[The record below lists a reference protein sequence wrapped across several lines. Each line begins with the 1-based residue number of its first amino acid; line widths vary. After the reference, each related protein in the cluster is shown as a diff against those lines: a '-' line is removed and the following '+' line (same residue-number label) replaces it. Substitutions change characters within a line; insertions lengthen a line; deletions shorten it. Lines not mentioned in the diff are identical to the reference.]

1 MRRFIRAIPAV
12 LMVVGMMVPLPSNA
26 AVSGGPIILMGID
39 AEDGGPGGHGPIA
52 TYVGVVNSLLSNAT
66 SGSGILVLGGGK
78 SGGDNVTA
86 FWNAIAAGTG
96 QAVTYANGATL
107 GTVSFAGFEIIA
119 VVSDV
124 GNTGSGGLTQAE
136 NDLLSPRDQDFAD
149 HVNNGGGLLG
159 FSQTGLAAPWYP
171 YLDAIGSFVMTAGGG
186 SDVTA
191 TPEGTTVGISDS
203 LDVCCWHD
211 DYVAFPD
218 FLVPLAHYAGT
229 TNIGAIGG
237 AKVIILRDCT
247 VAEMT
252 TTITRPVAGRLY
264 EDDIDIGPAAGADAE
279 ARGASFTYQ
288 ATTTGGPASSVN
300 FYLDGVLLGSDSTAP
315 FTLTAPLPP
324 VLGVHQVKAL
334 AFHAT
339 LPCRATSTKP
349 LRIICFDA
357 APSITRPVSGRL
369 YRNDLDIGA
378 SGTPEAT
385 AIEGALTLT
394 ASSSQPA
401 RTASVAFD
409 VDGFPAGV
417 DLSSPYNG
425 VVNTSTLSAGLHTI
439 TATLQEQVPGC
450 SQSITTLLRKPDP
463 AILSTALGVS
473 ITNAVPTQ
481 PVVTA
486 GGVTLG
492 GKGGTP
498 LEVRVLD
505 RNAAPYLDYVR
516 AIIDRGEG
524 SVGTVMDAKASS
536 IISQVSLMGGLIT
549 ADVLE
554 SHASAT
560 FDIAAQSGATSP
572 AGSRIAGLRING
584 NPIDVA
590 QPNTTVAVPGVG
602 TLVLQETVETLD
614 AKRLELTVNALHLF
628 LDPGYPAAE
637 IVLGSAHAGVNFVAD
652 VFTGPAT
659 RKIVAPDD
667 LHTGTDAGATA
678 ATAMP
683 ITEGVHSAAFSAG
696 DVQDV
701 FRFEAGQGQR
711 IIATVKPAERTM
723 LHINPPPA
731 PPGLVQEKPSA
742 RLTLR
747 DPSGGIAAQSSIA
760 LAGSDPQK
768 VEINAYL
775 PYDGT
780 TAAWTLHVERP
791 GGSPDGF
798 YTVELSILPVH
809 LLDQDDAGQPGD
821 ASDICGGARTVALA
835 PAAGEAE
842 GAVFA
847 GVIRDADPADFY
859 AVNATA
865 GRMLSVTM
873 KPDELIDGAAFSVHL
888 YRPGSPGGAAD
899 CTSEEPLSVSTS
911 SSQTKAGPS
920 VVVALPVLVSGSYVI
935 EVRRIIGVANYTV
948 SVVHA
953 NPQPTAPGADAG
965 TGVDASDSCSPSS
978 TPLASGVYQGTMID
992 LPVQDVED
1000 WYSITISPG
1009 QDVTVVMKP
1018 SDPSNFDLALF
1029 DNACNPVPPD
1039 TLTINGLPLSAPE
1052 TAHVTNGGGTYRLR
1066 VTRDPLDGA
1075 GNYLLAVAVTP

>member
-1 MRRFIRAIPAV
+1 MRRFVQAIPAV
-12 LMVVGMMVPLPSNA
+12 LMIAGMMVPLPSTA
-26 AVSGGPIILMGID
+26 AVPGGPIILMGID

-66 SGSGILVLGGGK
+66 AGSGILVLGGGK
-78 SGGDNVTA
+78 SAGDNVTA

-96 QAVTYANGATL
+96 QSVTYANGASL
-107 GTVSFAGFEIIA
+107 GTVSFASFEIIA

-159 FSQTGLAAPWYP
+159 FSQTGLSTPWYP
-171 YLDAIGSFVMTAGGG
+171 YLDAIGSFLMTAGGG
-186 SDVTA
+186 SDITA
-191 TPEGTTVGISDS
+191 TPEGTTVGIGDS

-211 DYVAFPD
+211 NYVAFPD

-229 TNIGAIGG
+229 TNVGAIGG

-252 TTITRPVAGRLY
+252 TTVTRPVDGRLY
-264 EDDIDIGPAAGADAE
+264 EDDLNIGPASGADAE
-279 ARGASFTYQ
+279 ARGANFTYE

-315 FTLTAPLPP
+315 YTVTAPLPP
-324 VLGVHQVKAL
+324 VLGLHQVKAI

-339 LPCRATSTKP
+339 LPCRATGTKP
-349 LRIICFDA
+349 LRIVCFDA
-357 APSITRPVSGRL
+357 VPSITRPVAGRL

-378 SGTPEAT
+378 SGTPEAA
-385 AIEGALTLT
+385 AIEGALTLA
-394 ASSSQPA
+394 ASSTKPS

-409 VDGFPAGV
+409 VDGVPSGV
-417 DLSSPYNG
+417 DVSSPYSG
-425 VVNTSTLSAGLHTI
+425 VVDTSLLSAGLHTV
-439 TATLQEQVPGC
+439 TATLQEYVPGC
-450 SQSITTLLRKPDP
+450 SQTISTLLRKPDP

-473 ITNAVPTQ
+473 VTNAVPTQ

-486 GGVTLG
+486 GGVTLD
-492 GKGGTP
+492 GKGGP
-498 LEVRVLD
+498 AHEVRVLD

-516 AIIDRGEG
+516 TIVDRSEG
-524 SVGTVMDAKASS
+524 GVGTSMEAKASS
-536 IISQVSLMGGLIT
+536 IVSQVSLMGGLIT

-554 SHASAT
+554 SHAAAT
-560 FDIAAQSGATSP
+560 FDIAAQSGGTSS

-584 NPIDVA
+584 NPIDVD

-614 AKRLELTVNALHLF
+614 GKRLELTVNALHLF
-628 LDPGYPAAE
+628 LDPGYPADE

-659 RKIVAPDD
+659 RKILAPDD
-667 LHTGTDAGATA
+667 LHTGTDAGGTA

-696 DVQDV
+696 DGQDV
-701 FRFEAGQGQR
+701 FRFDAAQGQR
-711 IIATVKPAERTM
+711 IIATVKPAERTK

-731 PPGLVQEKPSA
+731 PPALVQEKPNA

-747 DPSGGIAAQSSIA
+747 DPNGAVAAQSSIL

-780 TAAWTLHVERP
+780 TAPWTLHVERP

-798 YTVELSILPVH
+798 YTIELSILPVH

-821 ASDICGGARTVALA
+821 ASDACAGARSVALA

-859 AVNATA
+859 AVDATA
-865 GRMLSVTM
+865 GRVLSVTL
-873 KPDELIDGAAFSVHL
+873 KPDELIDGAAFSLHL
-888 YRPGSPGGAAD
+888 YRPGSPGGTAN
-899 CTSEEPLSVSTS
+899 CTVQEPLSLSTAL
-911 SSQTKAGPS
+911 SQAKAGPS
-920 VVVALPVLVSGSYVI
+920 VAVALPVLVSGTYVI
-935 EVRRIIGVANYTV
+935 EVRRVIGVANYTV
-948 SVVHA
+948 SVAHT

-965 TGVDASDSCSPSS
+965 SGLDAPDSCSPLS
-978 TPLASGVYQGTMID
+978 TPLASGLYQGTMID
-992 LPVQDVED
+992 LPSQDVED

-1009 QDVTVVMKP
+1009 QDFTVVMKP
-1018 SDPSNFDLALF
+1018 SDPSDFDLALF

-1039 TLTINGLPLSAPE
+1039 SLTLNGLPLSAPE

-1066 VTRDPLDGA
+1066 VTRDPSGGA